1 MEQEKETPKVSE
13 ETKTKMPAAN
23 PYKRIVK
30 MILR

>member
-1 MEQEKETPKVSE
+1 MEQEKKKVSE

-23 PYKRIVK
+23 PYTKRIVK